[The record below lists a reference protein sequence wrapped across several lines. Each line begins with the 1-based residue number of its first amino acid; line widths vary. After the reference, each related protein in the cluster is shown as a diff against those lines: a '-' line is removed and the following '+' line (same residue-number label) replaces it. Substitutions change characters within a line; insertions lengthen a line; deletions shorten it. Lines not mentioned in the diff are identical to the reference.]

1 MTGGTTRRR
10 NRTTLW
16 GLLGILAVMFGLTA
30 YSETLYRIFC
40 ETTGYGGATRVATGP
55 SDRVLDRTIKVRFNA
70 DIASDLP
77 WTFRPSQRDITVRIG
92 ERALAFY
99 TATNNSDR
107 PVTGQATYNVMP
119 EKTGQYFNKIQC
131 FCFEE
136 QTLAPHQT
144 VEMPV
149 SFFVDPAIAANRNAN
164 DISEIVLS
172 YTFFRAANDG
182 KNDRRVSRLAPET
195 TKN

>member
-1 MTGGTTRRR
+1 M
-10 NRTTLW
+10 
-16 GLLGILAVMFGLTA
+16 LGILAVMFGLTA

-40 ETTGYGGATRVATGP
+40 ETTGYGGSTRVATATSG
-55 SDRVLDRTIKVRFNA
+55 RVLDRMITVRFNA
-70 DIASDLP
+70 DVASDLP
-77 WTFRPSQRDITVRIG
+77 WTFRPSQREVTVRIG

-107 PVTGQATYNVMP
+107 PVTGQATFNVTP
-119 EKTGQYFNKIQC
+119 EKTGQYFNKLQC

-149 SFFVDPAIAANRNAN
+149 TFFVDPEIASNRNAN
-164 DISEIVLS
+164 DVREIILS

-182 KNDRRVSRLAPET
+182 KNDPRVSRLDPKT
-195 TKN
+195 GKN